1 MEYNS
6 ELYHHGIKGMRWGVR
21 RYQNKDGSLTPAG
34 QKRRAKLE
42 GELEKLGGNKKTGDS
57 DSGASVR
64 TKSVSEMSNKEL
76 QEYTTRMQLEKNYY
90 DAQRNLASSL
100 PPKKVS
106 MGEQLAKKAMNE
118 VIMPA
123 AMNAG
128 KSYLDAAL
136 KKAVGG
142 DTEDTIGAL
151 TKVRDKLKL
160 QQEIDKYKNPDKYL
174 SEEDKNKRQQRAESA
189 ADREAR
195 AEGYK
200 DAPDKAYQ
208 EKQKAEAAAAAS
220 KASKLEG
227 QRGAQERAASDNNAN
242 NRFIEKTTESSAPR
256 HATIMNPLD
265 DAIVGKD
272 KAYVGDGTGK
282 PDKTLTRESKSDFT
296 PTPEKSSNGKS
307 FVDSHGDTLFTFS
320 ERARDSGKSFVSANG
335 DVLFTWGDDD

>member
-1 MEYNS
+1 MEYNN
-6 ELYHHGIKGMRWGVR
+6 ELYHHGIKGMRWGIR

-42 GELEKLGGNKKTGDS
+42 GELEKLGGQKKTD
-57 DSGASVR
+57 DDNAVTR
-64 TKSVSEMSNKEL
+64 KKSISEMSNKEL

-90 DAQRNLASSL
+90 DAQRNLASSM
-100 PPKKVS
+100 PPKQVS
-106 MGEQLAKKAMNE
+106 MGEKLAKKALDE

-128 KSYLDAAL
+128 KAYLDKAL
-136 KKAVGG
+136 KKAIGG
-142 DTEDTIGAL
+142 DTEDTVGAL

-160 QQEIDKYKNPDKYL
+160 QQEIDKMRNPDKYL
-174 SEEDKNKRQQRAESA
+174 SEEDKNKQQQREFEAETRA
-189 ADREAR
+189 AQREGYQSVADKVNKQREAAKA
-195 AEGYK
+195 AE
-200 DAPDKAYQ
+200 
-208 EKQKAEAAAAAS
+208 EAAVAAKS
-220 KASKLEG
+220 SKLEA
-227 QRGAQERAASDNNAN
+227 QRSAMERASSDNAHS
-242 NRFIEKTTESSAPR
+242 RFIEKTTTSSEPRRES
-256 HATIMNPLD
+256 IKNPLN

-282 PDKTLTRESKSDFT
+282 PEKTPTRESKTNFT

-320 ERARDSGKSFVSANG
+320 EPTVDAGRSFVSATG